1 MKTVDLLNLLR
12 RLQAI
17 IRRRIELILI
27 PLFILT
33 PGGFIVYKLMPRT
46 YRSYTKLLVAEPKTQ
61 QNLLVQ
67 VGSSA
72 HVINNRINL
81 LINVVMSQ
89 KVLAQLAQYIAQ
101 KKGLTLSKRELFE
114 WVNGLRSQ
122 VSIWNVGQGLVLLEY
137 KGRNPDECLDHL
149 LYLYELFMKESLRP
163 QQDAV
168 RRSATFLSKQ
178 MERLQSQL
186 QKSERALTDFKR
198 EYSLEL
204 PKTFQANLSNYHTLR
219 KTLFQDQLE
228 YAAAVRRRDYL
239 RQQLDMLDPSLVQ
252 LRNQIIEL
260 LELKIKL
267 VQYLG
272 QYTER
277 HPVVQR
283 TRQRINNLQKQITN
297 HQIKKLQTLKQLQ
310 KSVQNVRLS
319 STKAQKDSDRDDP
332 RMQTFSVFDRYQ
344 ETVLRLE
351 VLTRQMA
358 ENKIQLAALK
368 KQITDYPLRE
378 QQLGELQREA
388 EVARTIY
395 AKVRTLHEQTLL
407 QRELDI
413 YDASRQVQIIEPAQR
428 PLYPIAPKFLFVVG
442 GAIFAALA
450 LAGLLIAL
458 AEIVDPTLLDDEEV
472 KQILGVEV
480 IGEIKELPPIAL

>member
-1 MKTVDLLNLLR
+1 MKTFDLLSVLR
-12 RLQAI
+12 RVQAI
-17 IRRRIELILI
+17 IRRRIELIII
-27 PLFILT
+27 PLFLLT
-33 PGGFIVYKLMPRT
+33 PGGFIVYKLMPRS
-46 YRSYTKLLVAEPKTQ
+46 YRSYTKLLVTEPKTQ

-72 HVINNRINL
+72 HAINNRINL

-101 KKGLTLSKRELFE
+101 KKGLTLSKRELHD
-114 WVNGLRSQ
+114 WISGLRGQ
-122 VSIWNVGQGLVLLEY
+122 VSIWNIGQGLVQLEY

-163 QQDAV
+163 QQDAI
-168 RRSATFLSKQ
+168 RRSATFLSQQ

-204 PKTFQANLSNYHTLR
+204 PQTFQANLANYLSLQ
-219 KTLFQDQLE
+219 KKLFQDQLE
-228 YAAAVRRRDYL
+228 FSAATRRKDFL
-239 RQQLDMLDPSLVQ
+239 RQQLDMLDPSLIK
-252 LRNQIIEL
+252 LRNHIIEL

-267 VQYLG
+267 AQNL
-272 QYTER
+272 QRYTER
-277 HPVVQR
+277 HPLVQR
-283 TRQRINNLQKQITN
+283 TRQRINALQKHIVS
-297 HQIKKLQTLKQLQ
+297 HQLAKLQTLKQLQ
-310 KSVQNVRLS
+310 KSIQSVRLNLDKPS
-319 STKAQKDSDRDDP
+319 KDSDKEDP
-332 RMQTFSVFDRYQ
+332 RLRTYSVFERYQ
-344 ETVLRLE
+344 ETVLRLD
-351 VLTRQMA
+351 VLARQIA
-358 ENKIQLAALK
+358 ENKVQLATLK
-368 KQITDYPLRE
+368 KQLTDYPLRE

-407 QRELDI
+407 QRELDV

-428 PLYPIAPKFLFVVG
+428 PLYPTGPKFLFIVG
-442 GAIFAALA
+442 GAIVAALA

-480 IGEIKELPPIAL
+480 IGEIKELPPIVL